1 MALQN
6 ISGLV
11 CDSQG
16 QAFSAGH
23 TPMSSRFDRS
33 ALSPLKGSFSGRLL
47 LPGDEGYETARRVH
61 NGLIDRHPT
70 IIACCSRTAD
80 VLDALEFAIQH
91 DLEIAVRGGG
101 HNVAGRAVIDEGLM
115 IDLSPMKGICLDP
128 IARSVRVQAG
138 VTWGEFNQE
147 TQLHALATTGG
158 AVSSTGVAGLTLG
171 GGFGFLMG
179 KHGYTIDNLTAV
191 ELVTAQGQLLRAS
204 KEENSELFW
213 GVCGG
218 GGNFG
223 IATSFEF
230 MLNPIGPMVY
240 GGMIAYPNN
249 QSKDMLRF
257 YRELSSAAPDE
268 LTVAAGLTHGLD
280 GQQVAAMLVCHC
292 GPDDEATAALHSIKA
307 FGTPLLDRLGPLSY
321 TSLNQML
328 DSSFPKLAL
337 NYWKSCFLSELSDDV
352 ITVLRE
358 QFARCP
364 SPMSKLILEHFHGA
378 ALLPKPTDMAF
389 PHRDPGYSVLIIAQ
403 WSDPKANRPN
413 IAWSKETFAALQPF
427 TRQGAYSNY
436 MADDEPL
443 SGVKRAFGENF
454 PRLQK
459 LKDLYDPGNLFRNN
473 QNIPPTKLCCGLGVS
488 V

>member
-1 MALQN
+1 MN
-6 ISGLV
+6 PV
-11 CDSQG
+11 
-16 QAFSAGH
+16 
-23 TPMSSRFDRS
+23 TRTDRS
-33 ALSPLKGSFSGRLL
+33 ALSPLQGSFSGRLL
-47 LPGDEGYETARRVH
+47 LPGDDGYEPTRRVH
-61 NGLIDRHPT
+61 NGMIDRRPS

-80 VLDALEFAIQH
+80 VVDALDFAIQH

-101 HNVAGRAVIDEGLM
+101 HNVAGRAVVDDGMM
-115 IDLSPMKGICLDP
+115 IDLSPMKGIYVDP
-128 IARSVRVQAG
+128 SARIVRVQAG
-138 VTWGEFNQE
+138 VTWGEFNRE
-147 TQLHALATTGG
+147 TQLHGLATTGG

-179 KHGYTIDNLTAV
+179 QYGFTIDSLNSV
-191 ELVTAQGQLLRAS
+191 EVVTARGQVLQAS

-213 GVCGG
+213 GVRGG

-230 MLNPIGPMVY
+230 KLHAIGPMVN
-240 GGMIAYPNN
+240 GGVIAYPIN

-257 YRELSSAAPDE
+257 YRELTNAAPDE
-268 LTVAAGLTHGLD
+268 LTGAASLTHSPDGS
-280 GQQVAAMLVCHC
+280 GQQLAAMLVCHC
-292 GPDDEATAALHSIKA
+292 GPADEAAAALHPIKA
-307 FGTPLLDRLGPLSY
+307 FGTPVLDRLGPLSY

-337 NYWKSCFLSELSDDV
+337 NYWKSCFLGELTDDV
-352 ITVLRE
+352 IAVLRE

-378 ALLPKPTDMAF
+378 ALRPKPTDMAF

-403 WSDPKANRPN
+403 WSDPKDNAPN
-413 IAWSKETFAALQPF
+413 IAWAKETFAALEPF
-427 TRQGAYSNY
+427 TRHGAYSNY

-443 SGVKRAFGENF
+443 AGVKRAFAENF

-473 QNIPPTKLCCGLGVS
+473 QNIPPSKWN
-488 V
+488 

>member
-1 MALQN
+1 
-6 ISGLV
+6 
-11 CDSQG
+11 
-16 QAFSAGH
+16 
-23 TPMSSRFDRS
+23 MSPRIDRS
-33 ALSPLKGSFSGRLL
+33 ALSPLEDSFSGRLL
-47 LPGDEGYETARRVH
+47 LPGDDGYETARRVH
-61 NGLIDRHPT
+61 NGMIDRRPS

-80 VLDALEFAIQH
+80 VVDALDFAIQY

-101 HNVAGRAVIDEGLM
+101 HNVAGRAVIDDGIM
-115 IDLSPMKGICLDP
+115 VDLSPMKAICVDP
-128 IARSVRVQAG
+128 TARSVRVQAG
-138 VTWGEFNQE
+138 VTWGEFNRE
-147 TQLHALATTGG
+147 TQLHGLATTGG

-179 KHGYTIDNLTAV
+179 KHGFTIDTLTAV
-191 ELVTAQGQLLRAS
+191 EVVTAQGQVLHAS

-213 GVCGG
+213 GVRGG

-230 MLNPIGPMVY
+230 MLHAIGPMVN
-240 GGMIAYPNN
+240 GGMIAYPIN

-257 YRELSSAAPDE
+257 YRELTSAAPDE
-268 LTVAAGLTHGLD
+268 LTVAAGLIHSPDGS
-280 GQQVAAMLVCHC
+280 GQQLAAMLVCHC
-292 GPDDEATAALHSIKA
+292 GPADEATAALHPIKA
-307 FGTPLLDRLGPLSY
+307 FSTPVLDRLGPLSY

-328 DSSFPKLAL
+328 DSGFPKLAL
-337 NYWKSCFLSELSDDV
+337 NYWKSCFIGELSDNV

-364 SPMSKLILEHFHGA
+364 SLMSKLILEHFHGA
-378 ALLPKPTDMAF
+378 ALQPKPTDMAF

-403 WSDPKANRPN
+403 WSDPKDNTPN
-413 IAWSKETFAALQPF
+413 IAWAKETIAALEPF

-443 SGVKRAFGENF
+443 SAIKRAFAENF

-473 QNIPPTKLCCGLGVS
+473 QNIPPSK
-488 V
+488 